1 MSTRSTSIFKDPN
14 VAKRLSLLHDKYV
27 IVSADKAPN
36 NIVFVCKSY
45 YIDYLIKELGIDN
58 SLGNPTYTPTTLTKE
73 EILEN
78 HRSVLC
84 SFTISTKDEEL
95 NLPSLYWIPKLHKCP
110 IKQRYIAGSAK
121 CSTKPL
127 SKLLTCILSAV
138 KTGLQSYCDTSYSRG
153 GVNQMWILKNSKDL
167 LEYIQSRSL
176 SSCNR
181 IKTFDFSILYTTIP
195 HSKLKEKL
203 RELVQLCF
211 IKKNGQR
218 KYKYIVLEEGTD
230 LIL

>member
-1 MSTRSTSIFKDPN
+1 
-14 VAKRLSLLHDKYV
+14 
-27 IVSADKAPN
+27 
-36 NIVFVCKSY
+36 
-45 YIDYLIKELGIDN
+45 
-58 SLGNPTYTPTTLTKE
+58 
-73 EILEN
+73 
-78 HRSVLC
+78 
-84 SFTISTKDEEL
+84 
-95 NLPSLYWIPKLHKCP
+95 
-110 IKQRYIAGSAK
+110 
-121 CSTKPL
+121 
-127 SKLLTCILSAV
+127 
-138 KTGLQSYCDTSYSRG
+138 
-153 GVNQMWILKNSKDL
+153 MWILKNSKDL